1 MAIDKP
7 TLIAQQ
13 FGYNVN
19 PRVNTERPLGGSSS
33 AGGNNGRSNLLSKL
47 DSLDGTFE
55 KNRVNPF
62 ATNVITEAQGIDGLA
77 STEKPQNN
85 QSYAESFA
93 NGNLSV
99 TDAMAI
105 LEENKGLLANLDSY
119 KEDEGKTYELG
130 DGEFHPVI
138 KEAILDEV
146 A

>member
-19 PRVNTERPLGGSSS
+19 PRVNTERPLGGSSF
-33 AGGNNGRSNLLSKL
+33 AGENNGRSGLLAKL
-47 DSLDGTFE
+47 DALDG

-77 STEKPQNN
+77 STEKPQKN

-119 KEDEGKTYELG
+119 KEDKGKTYELG

>member
-33 AGGNNGRSNLLSKL
+33 IGGNYRRSGLLAKF
-47 DSLDGTFE
+47 DAWDG

-85 QSYAESFA
+85 QGYAESFA

-105 LEENKGLLANLDSY
+105 LEENKGLLANSDSY
-119 KEDEGKTYELG
+119 KKDEGKTYKLD
-130 DGEFHPVI
+130 DGEIHPVI
-138 KEAILDEV
+138 NEAFLDEV